1 MPSSQVV
8 RSVSP
13 ETSSQLR
20 PPSCRSRGGLARFAG
35 DTRNSGLGDASQ
47 EMVQSIS
54 CVTSSQLRAPRC
66 LAREVVQRVPLE
78 ILATVGSALPHAMWS
93 GQFRLRHSSQPWV
106 RRCLARGGPASF
118 ASGVA
123 RAARRHTRELT
134 PSVPGSLAAHVALP
148 TLRPNSDYFRGPVV
162 STTLAV
168 NVLARGMG
176 CSCPTGRIPTGS
188 GSWDCMIGLPPG
200 QRSNRGRGAPGSLG
214 GCMRGR
220 FGRH

>member
-20 PPSCRSRGGLARFAG
+20 PPSCCSRGGLDRFAG
-35 DTRNSGLGDASQ
+35 DTRNSGLGDAAQ
-47 EMVQSIS
+47 EVVQSIS
-54 CVTSSQLRAPRC
+54 YVTSSQLWAPRC

-118 ASGVA
+118 ASGFA
-123 RAARRHTRELT
+123 RAARKHARELT
-134 PSVPGSLAAHVALP
+134 PSVPARLRGTLPCPRCAP
-148 TLRPNSDYFRGPVV
+148 TLIISQGQWCLLR
-162 STTLAV
+162 
-168 NVLARGMG
+168 
-176 CSCPTGRIPTGS
+176 
-188 GSWDCMIGLPPG
+188 LP
-200 QRSNRGRGAPGSLG
+200 
-214 GCMRGR
+214 
-220 FGRH
+220 

>member
-8 RSVSP
+8 RSASP

-118 ASGVA
+118 ASGFA
-123 RAARRHTRELT
+123 RAAMRHTRELT
-134 PSVPGSLAAHVALP
+134 PSVPARLRRTLP
-148 TLRPNSDYFRGPVV
+148 CPRCAQTLIISEGQ
-162 STTLAV
+162 
-168 NVLARGMG
+168 
-176 CSCPTGRIPTGS
+176 SCLLR
-188 GSWDCMIGLPPG
+188 LP
-200 QRSNRGRGAPGSLG
+200 
-214 GCMRGR
+214 
-220 FGRH
+220 